1 MKTLYVKDRNQWRSW
16 LEKNSTRVGEM
27 WLVYYKKDSG
37 KPRIAYEDAVEEALC
52 FGWID
57 GKVKKLDEARYA
69 QRFTPRK
76 PKSNWSAL
84 NTQRAKKL
92 IREGKMTA
100 AGLEAF
106 HSRETSKAAPM
117 PAQLPQDL
125 EAKFRKQAVAWE
137 NFSRFPPYYRRL
149 MIARVASAKK
159 EETRLK
165 RLTQLI
171 DHSEKNKRIKLM

>member
-1 MKTLYVKDRNQWRSW
+1 MKTLHVKDRHGWRSW
-16 LEKNSTRVGEM
+16 LEKNSKRVEEI
-27 WLVYYKKDSG
+27 WLVYYKKESG
-37 KPRIAYEDAVEEALC
+37 KPRIVYEDAVEEALC

-84 NTQRAKKL
+84 NIRRAKKL
-92 IREGKMTA
+92 IHEGKMTA

-106 HSRETSKAAPM
+106 KTHETGKAASLPT
-117 PAQLPQDL
+117 QLPADL
-125 EAKFRKQAVAWE
+125 EERFRKEVAAWE
-137 NFSRFPPYYRRL
+137 NFNRFPPFYRR
-149 MIARVASAKK
+149 MTIGWVASAKK

-165 RLTQLI
+165 RLSQLI
-171 DHSEKNKRIKLM
+171 DHSAGNHRIKFM